1 MKQIYPFIKIY
12 KIHQRSVR
20 KIKIFYRQCFISLF
34 IFKDIFMKNYFLIL
48 RPCVLLNL
56 FHIFHAVTI
65 QFFFVGNI
73 LIYPIYIQNIPPV
86 KPALLFFFISC
97 FTNRIPPYSK
107 YQCSLFSYLH
117 YFRKSHIIFF
127 L

>member
-48 RPCVLLNL
+48 RP
-56 FHIFHAVTI
+56 
-65 QFFFVGNI
+65 
-73 LIYPIYIQNIPPV
+73 
-86 KPALLFFFISC
+86 
-97 FTNRIPPYSK
+97 FT
-107 YQCSLFSYLH
+107 
-117 YFRKSHIIFF
+117 
-127 L
+127 